1 MLQHQTHKHH
11 QILKT
16 LFIRTKFFWFKGH
29 QICFPLTFILFA
41 TCIFSLKDNLQLE
54 KKNNAIRIQSFTK
67 NCLSVFHSVH
77 SEHKCFL
84 FFLKPDSDHLLELG
98 LGEKHSVYDE
108 LINYQKSNALQSG
121 TLRLRAS
128 IRTRGMVRSTCM
140 HGQTGTHL
148 RD

>member
-16 LFIRTKFFWFKGH
+16 LFIRTKFFWFKRH
-29 QICFPLTFILFA
+29 QICFPFTFILFA